1 MNMSIFCVNV
11 NAIEGALRCRER
23 SYTALVP
30 AMVPVKVPAKVPAN
44 VDVLK
49 ELDHI

>member
-23 SYTALVP
+23 SYTTMVP
-30 AMVPVKVPAKVPAN
+30 AKVPAKVPAN